1 MSETTECPTCAGTGA
16 IVTWDPDSG
25 LIPPSIPFEYATY
38 TYVRDQARERVIA
51 AARLLRDEIAAYQ
64 SKPYYSHRYAMLCD
78 AIDTLDRLS
87 EPKP

>member
-16 IVTWDPDSG
+16 IATWDPDSG

-38 TYVRDQARERVIA
+38 TYVRDQARDRVIA
-51 AARLLRDEIAAYQ
+51 AAREAVVYAPTDLRLGVL
-64 SKPYYSHRYAMLCD
+64 SKLTD
-78 AIDTLDRLS
+78 ALDALDRLS